1 MTESFA
7 EMFEESLANQE
18 LRRGA
23 VVTGTVVDIQSDN
36 VIVHAGLKSEGI
48 IPIEQF
54 KNAQGDLEV
63 EVGDEVEVSLEA
75 VEDGFGETRL
85 SREKAKRDQVWR
97 RLEEAFEKEEIVKGI
112 ISGKVK
118 GGFTVDIDDIHWVIV
133 GGESGPGARPVK
145 AEWVR
150 DIRDRCLELDVPFF
164 FKQWGGV
171 HKARAGR
178 ELDGRHQAPQLGSH
192 RRVQPVGIDGGGWAD
207 LRPAAAAGSAHEGH
221 DDGDDGDAAHVQG
234 R

>member
-23 VVTGTVVDIQSDN
+23 VVTGTVVDIQPDN

-54 KNAQGDLEV
+54 KNAQGELEV
-63 EVGDEVEVSLEA
+63 VVGDEVEVSLEA

-97 RLEEAFEKEEIVKGI
+97 RLEDAFEKEEIVKGV

-118 GGFTVDIDDIHWVIV
+118 GGFTVDIDDIRAFLRSSSSTSAATTWWCRA
-133 GGESGPGARPVK
+133 ARLSKPNSAPSARHCWK
-145 AEWVR
+145 ACR
-150 DIRDRCLELDVPFF
+150 
-164 FKQWGGV
+164 
-171 HKARAGR
+171 KA
-178 ELDGRHQAPQLGSH
+178 LSS
-192 RRVQPVGIDGGGWAD
+192 RV
-207 LRPAAAAGSAHEGH
+207 S
-221 DDGDDGDAAHVQG
+221 
-234 R
+234 